1 MSVVKSDAYDDI
13 ERFKCFM
20 HSLIL
25 PYLNGMI
32 EEDAVHGLP
41 TSIPLKEK
49 EKLESPPLTRAPGNV
64 FYKSVSVGKDGIE
77 IQVIY

>member
-1 MSVVKSDAYDDI
+1 MRVVKSDAYDDI

-20 HSLIL
+20 LIHSLIL

-32 EEDAVHGLP
+32 EEDTVHGLP
-41 TSIPLKEK
+41 LQVIISWE
-49 EKLESPPLTRAPGNV
+49 
-64 FYKSVSVGKDGIE
+64 E